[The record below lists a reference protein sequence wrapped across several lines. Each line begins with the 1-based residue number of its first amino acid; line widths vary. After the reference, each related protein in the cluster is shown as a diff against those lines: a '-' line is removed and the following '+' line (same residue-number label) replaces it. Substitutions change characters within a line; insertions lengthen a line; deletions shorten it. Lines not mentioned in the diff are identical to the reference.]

1 MELQGPVESQG
12 DNPSRKISGG
22 INLKD
27 EWPKQSKCGQQMSQV
42 L

>member
-1 MELQGPVESQG
+1 MTVEVHRPVGLQG

-27 EWPKQSKCGQQMSQV
+27 E
-42 L
+42 